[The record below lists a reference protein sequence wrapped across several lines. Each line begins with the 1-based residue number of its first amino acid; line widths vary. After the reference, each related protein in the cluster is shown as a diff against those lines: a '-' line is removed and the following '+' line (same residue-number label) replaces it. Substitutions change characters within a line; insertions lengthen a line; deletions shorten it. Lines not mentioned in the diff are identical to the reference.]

1 MAVRSPILGEMGSF
15 MKTPALRIAQGF
27 CVIAITAT
35 LALGIPRWAHPELYP
50 DEQGWGGL
58 AHAMQRAF
66 FHFDF
71 GVACGWVGC
80 PKVSD
85 MWMRAYAADV
95 WMLLGTVAIGVGA
108 GFALG
113 VWCAARTGSR
123 RARIVERSAVILY
136 CAPVYVVGLGVLLL
150 FHPTFGT
157 VGLPYFFDATSI
169 RASPLSAPWDWF
181 RSLLVPWLVAA
192 APLAAMCLRLV
203 LAQIREQLD
212 TDPVRTAIAKG
223 VPHRRVV
230 RRHAAPFARAAT
242 ASLVGVSAP
251 LVVINLI
258 LVERVFAV
266 QGFFAYTWKATGRSA
281 DPTSDGFAHGAAPT
295 IDLQMLVGLAIWGS
309 VFVVLLSFAME
320 FALLRL
326 DPRVRT
332 PQEL

>member
-1 MAVRSPILGEMGSF
+1 MWSLA
-15 MKTPALRIAQGF
+15 KTLTLRTAQGF
-27 CVIAITAT
+27 FVVGITAA
-35 LALGIPRWAHPELYP
+35 LALAIPRWAHPELYP

-58 AHAMQRAF
+58 AHAMRRAF

-80 PKVSD
+80 PEVRD
-85 MWMRAYAADV
+85 MWLQGYAADV
-95 WMLLGTVAIGVGA
+95 WMLFGTVAIGVGA

-113 VWCAARTGSR
+113 LWCAGREDSR
-123 RARIVERSAVILY
+123 RARVVERAAVVLY
-136 CAPVYVVGLGVLLL
+136 CTPAYVLGLGVLLL

-157 VGLPYFFDATSI
+157 LPLPYFFDAAPI
-169 RASPLSAPWDWF
+169 RASPLSSPWDWF

-203 LAQIREQLD
+203 VALVREQLES
-212 TDPVRTAIAKG
+212 DPVRTAIAKG
-223 VPHRRVV
+223 VAPRRVV
-230 RRHAAPFARAAT
+230 RRHAGPYARSAT

-251 LVVINLI
+251 VVVMNLI

-266 QGFFAYTWKATGRSA
+266 QGFFVHTWKATGRSG
-281 DPTSDGFAHGAAPT
+281 DGYQDGSRGGKPPA
-295 IDLQMLVGLAIWGS
+295 IDLEMLVGIAVWAS
-309 VFVVLLSFAME
+309 VFVVVLSFAME

-332 PQEL
+332 PRQL